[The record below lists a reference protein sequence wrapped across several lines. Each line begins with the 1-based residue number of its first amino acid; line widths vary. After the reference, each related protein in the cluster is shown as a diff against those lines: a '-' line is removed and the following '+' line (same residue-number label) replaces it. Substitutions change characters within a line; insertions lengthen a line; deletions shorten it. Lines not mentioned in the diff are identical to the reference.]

1 MATFIAI
8 DPAGST
14 GYALG
19 KVTGSHCEIFEYGYI
34 DIDTSSIYL
43 GDHCLDLQSRIQ
55 ELYIK
60 YNFSDVAVEDY
71 FFSKTFVSGVSVNTA
86 YRTAIHMWARQNS
99 LPYSILNI
107 TNWKTIAAGRSTPPK
122 EFKLKYG
129 KEASKKIYL
138 LEALYLRHGIRLP
151 NHSISESTGKPI
163 LFRYDIADALGQAI
177 YHAYEKYNCKTF
189 SCSVPVPPD
198 VVFPRA
204 SKRNYS
210 YPEPGIN
217 LIKEVLNG
225 TKKEGRSRKSRTDS
239 L

>member
-1 MATFIAI
+1 MTTFIAI
-8 DPAGST
+8 DPAAST
-14 GYALG
+14 GYA
-19 KVTGSHCEIFEYGYI
+19 VAIIENSHCEITHYGYI
-34 DIDTSSIYL
+34 DIDTSSVYL
-43 GDHCLDLQSRIQ
+43 GDWCIYLQKKIQ

-60 YNFSDVAVEDY
+60 HDFTDVAVEDY
-71 FFSKTFVSGVSVNTA
+71 FFSSKFVSGVGVNTA

-129 KEASKKIYL
+129 KEAAKKIYL
-138 LEALYLRHGIRLP
+138 VESLYLRHNIRLP
-151 NHSISESTGKPI
+151 NHSISESTGKPV
-163 LFRYDIADALGQAI
+163 LFRYDIADAVGMTI

-204 SKRNYS
+204 SKKHYV
-210 YPEPGIN
+210 YPDAGIN
-217 LIKEVLNG
+217 LIKEIQ
-225 TKKEGRSRKSRTDS
+225 S
-239 L
+239 